1 MAYLLRAMIN
11 QASSCWLHHQEIKHD
26 GYRLIVR
33 RDGPR
38 VRPYTR
44 NAYDWTGSKTFTI
57 GGETVVLRPDGLSL
71 FDELRRGEAAHAAM
85 IYPFDL
91 IET

>member
-1 MAYLLRAMIN
+1 MAI
-11 QASSCWLHHQEIKHD
+11 
-26 GYRLIVR
+26 RLIMR

-38 VRPYTR
+38 VRPSTR
-44 NAYDWTGSKTFTI
+44 NAYDLTGSKTFTI
-57 GGETVVLRPDGLSL
+57 GGETVALGPDGLSL
-71 FDELRRGEAAHAAM
+71 FDEQRRGEAAHAAM